1 MPDKDYTLAD
11 MLDASRKA
19 DLPEDRRKADLP
31 EDRRKADLSE
41 SERDRI
47 HQKLDELRD
56 MIRDHIED
64 EKQIAPALNEL
75 IALWRAS
82 KIIAVFI
89 AGAAALISTTWA
101 AVVWIKEHVRL

>member
-1 MPDKDYTLAD
+1 MVESGDNLLG
-11 MLDASRKA
+11 MLESIHKA
-19 DLPEDRRKADLP
+19 DLPEVRRKAN
-31 EDRRKADLSE
+31 LSE

-64 EKQIAPALNEL
+64 EKQVAPALNEL

-82 KIIAVFI
+82 KIITMFI